1 MVVIRPRPPPTETSQ
16 PQQPT
21 HKQRVPA
28 WESLVAS
35 NSNGGTMSSGGG
47 VAQSSGEAGPSPTKK
62 ARKTGGKGKAEA
74 VQASV
79 DKDGGCPILSFP
91 TDLLYET
98 CKYLNPPSLLAL
110 SLSCKTL
117 KGYLQSKASEPVWVV
132 ARRIVK
138 LPQLKSDISE
148 WFYAFL
154 VFGQECQMCPSRKSL
169 QFEHNL
175 QLRLCLQCL
184 KTNLVLKRDV
194 QAEDG
199 ADFHAET
206 FKCLPFTPYRPTT
219 GDPRRDKQVYYHY
232 PDIQKMSDKLVEFEE
247 HSAAIAAVEESEME
261 GEEEDGR
268 DETVLEA
275 FVREQ
280 KARVNAINEDAK
292 TIFNWQ
298 FKSIEEDI
306 KHEDEVIKERKKAIE
321 AKLLAAGYIQSDFYW
336 NGFPDTA
343 RRHLEK
349 PKELTD
355 AEFKKTVWP
364 ALYPTL
370 DGRKT
375 ARLQRELADR
385 QSRRKMFL
393 RPYIQQLKMSQ
404 TRFKVALF
412 PTVAVVTELPSTKL
426 FWESDDTVLDATTW
440 SASRHTILDEIEDV
454 MDAKRKECYLAF
466 FPDTDFSEQ
475 APTEAKMEAELALA
489 VNVLKCSGCDYLF
502 TYALACQRDCYPYDR
517 EVTLLAS
524 SDWRKSV
531 ESLLKVH
538 KLSDKTTHDDLAK
551 MGQVFSCDGKGCK
564 YQMSSG
570 RRSWEEMLH
579 HASYWPHMSYGNRLQ
594 PLEEV
599 QLSMVSSAT
608 TAGAGSGGAKV

>member
-1 MVVIRPRPPPTETSQ
+1 MRKESKKRFDRRSSPTSTFSAPSFPTARNMVVIRPRPPPTETSQ

-219 GDPRRDKQVYYHY
+219 GDPRRDKQVYYHN
-232 PDIQKMSDKLVEFEE
+232 PDIQKMSDKLVELEE
-247 HSAAIAAVEESEME
+247 HSAAIAAVSTRHGSSIPFLTLLEPVAEATAELTVPRSLRSQISRLNRDRDRLGTYPLNGSVPLLRDRTVSSGAAVEDLEME

-268 DETVLEA
+268 DETALEA

-292 TIFNWQ
+292 MIFNWQ

-306 KHEDEVIKERKKAIE
+306 KHEDEIINERKKAIE
-321 AKLLAAGYIQSDFYW
+321 AKLLAAGYIQSEYVPSSKQVTRTNSLMPPDRSFYW
-336 NGFPDTA
+336 NGFPEAA

-355 AEFKKTVWP
+355 AGSSSFGLLARERGLTLHLN
-364 ALYPTL
+364 LY
-370 DGRKT
+370 
-375 ARLQRELADR
+375 QS
-385 QSRRKMFL
+385 SRR
-393 RPYIQQLKMSQ
+393 PSG
-404 TRFKVALF
+404 
-412 PTVAVVTELPSTKL
+412 LPSTRR
-426 FWESDDTVLDATTW
+426 STA
-440 SASRHTILDEIEDV
+440 AR
-454 MDAKRKECYLAF
+454 
-466 FPDTDFSEQ
+466 P
-475 APTEAKMEAELALA
+475 
-489 VNVLKCSGCDYLF
+489 
-502 TYALACQRDCYPYDR
+502 
-517 EVTLLAS
+517 LAS
-524 SDWRKSV
+524 S
-531 ESLLKVH
+531 
-538 KLSDKTTHDDLAK
+538 A
-551 MGQVFSCDGKGCK
+551 
-564 YQMSSG
+564 SSPF
-570 RRSWEEMLH
+570 
-579 HASYWPHMSYGNRLQ
+579 ASTPVRTRCVLT
-594 PLEEV
+594 
-599 QLSMVSSAT
+599 SS
-608 TAGAGSGGAKV
+608 S